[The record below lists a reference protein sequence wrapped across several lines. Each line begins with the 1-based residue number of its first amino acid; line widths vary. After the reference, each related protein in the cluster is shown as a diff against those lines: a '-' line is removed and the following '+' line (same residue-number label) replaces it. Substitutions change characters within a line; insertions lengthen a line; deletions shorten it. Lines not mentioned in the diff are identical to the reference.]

1 MGILEFFNEGQ
12 VYEVLL
18 ITRSN
23 VAPVGVVRAG
33 RVLSFRLFGG
43 RSAGELGEYPYASI
57 QITNDAELLVKLAL
71 NFETHLEFEGDGR
84 YRWIR
89 GLPGV
94 YGEVKS
100 REKEYV
106 DEIGKTKILEC
117 SLEPKG
123 FIEGNLPPR
132 PLSRADFHLIEM
144 AVHLTRLLPAV
155 EGGKE
160 EVVERLYDEVIS
172 NYRMYKRFGGR
183 SEVAD
188 RMVKMAKAGLGESPK
203 NVR

>member
-1 MGILEFFNEGQ
+1 M
-12 VYEVLL
+12 
-18 ITRSN
+18 
-23 VAPVGVVRAG
+23 
-33 RVLSFRLFGG
+33 
-43 RSAGELGEYPYASI
+43 
-57 QITNDAELLVKLAL
+57 
-71 NFETHLEFEGDGR
+71 
-84 YRWIR
+84 
-89 GLPGV
+89 

-123 FIEGNLPPR
+123 GFIEGGNLPPR

-172 NYRMYKRFGGR
+172 NYRMYKRFGGGR
-183 SEVAD
+183 SKVAD
-188 RMVKMAKAGLGESPK
+188 RMVKMAKAGLGESPQK
-203 NVR
+203 CPVKENL